1 MSIFRA
7 DLYLRIQ
14 VKNFDLFNSSEK
26 LHSILN
32 NSSYLRNIQM
42 TKVRLDKELHG
53 RMIIEE
59 WYEITGSIDV
69 PEGSKSFWV
78 LSKEISQDEPY
89 NFFMRLDRNIEAEDY
104 DGAQKKAAEWVYE
117 SIIEPIQEE
126 LLVDSIKLEPP
137 TELTKKQY

>member
-1 MSIFRA
+1 
-7 DLYLRIQ
+7 
-14 VKNFDLFNSSEK
+14 
-26 LHSILN
+26 
-32 NSSYLRNIQM
+32 M

-53 RMIIEE
+53 RMVIEE

-89 NFFMRLDRNIEAEDY
+89 NFFIRLDRNIEAEDY

-126 LLVDSIKLEPP
+126 LLVDSIELEPP